1 MDDILIEC
9 SPGISGDMLLGAF
22 YDLGVPKKVIE
33 QPLIDLGLKNLYQLD
48 FKESKSCSIR
58 GIKAKVEN
66 IDSGPS
72 KRTWR
77 SIKELILNGHLED
90 KLKKIIYEVFESLA
104 IAEGKVH
111 GIKSEDVHFHEIG
124 AIDSLVDII
133 GVCAAFN
140 YLNPKWVYCNEPTL
154 GKGFVQTEHGKLS
167 VPAPAVIELVRQK
180 NIKVLSNCGSS
191 IEGELSTPTGIAL
204 LANLVDY
211 LEPPSKYSINSYG
224 VGIGN
229 LNFPFPNLVR
239 VYKIASFN
247 NSSDNDNEQISPKCE
262 EIIIQEAWID
272 DQTAED
278 ISNFVE
284 KLRIEGAYDVS
295 YQAINMK
302 KNRIGFSIQ
311 AILPIEKKEF
321 FRRLWFDY
329 SNTIGVRERT
339 QSRWILLRRR
349 GECSTIF
356 GNIKVKQTLKPDGSI
371 IMKPE
376 NDEVLRLNLE
386 HKIST
391 YEIRKIIK
399 ESSNKFKAFE
409 NWK

>member
-1 MDDILIEC
+1 MEDILIEC

-33 QPLIDLGLKNLYQLD
+33 KPLIDLGLRDSYNLE

-58 GIKAKVEN
+58 GIKAQVEN
-66 IDSGPS
+66 VGSSPK
-72 KRTWR
+72 KRNWR
-77 SIKELILNGHLED
+77 SIKELISNEHLED
-90 KLKKIIYEVFESLA
+90 NLKQIIYEVFESLA
-104 IAEGKVH
+104 NAEGKVH
-111 GIKSEDVHFHEIG
+111 GIKSDDVHFHEIG

-140 YLNPKWVYCNEPTL
+140 YLNPKRVYCNEPML

-167 VPAPAVIELVRQK
+167 VPPPAVIELIRQK
-180 NIKVLSNCGSS
+180 NIKVLSSFDS

-204 LANLVDY
+204 LSNLVDY
-211 LEPPSKYSINSYG
+211 RQPPSKYSINSYG

-229 LNFPFPNLVR
+229 LKFPFPNLVR
-239 VYKIASFN
+239 VYKISSFEDSSFN
-247 NSSDNDNEQISPKCE
+247 QQINPKCE
-262 EIIIQEAWID
+262 EISIQEAWID
-272 DQTAED
+272 DQTPED

-284 KLRIEGAYDVS
+284 TLRMEGAYDVS

-302 KNRIGFSIQ
+302 KNRIGFSVQ
-311 AILPIEKKEF
+311 VILPIEKKEY

-349 GECSTIF
+349 GECSTTF
-356 GNIKVKQTLKPDGSI
+356 GNIKVKQTLKLDGSI
-371 IMKPE
+371 TMKPE
-376 NDEVLRLNLE
+376 NDEVLRLKLA

-391 YEIRKIIK
+391 EEIRKIIK
-399 ESSNKFKAFE
+399 ESSKKFKAFE

>member
-1 MDDILIEC
+1 MEDVLIEC

-22 YDLGVPKKVIE
+22 YDLGVPKQVIE
-33 QPLIDLGLKNLYQLD
+33 QPLIDLGLKDLYHLD
-48 FKESKSCSIR
+48 FKESKSSSIR
-58 GIKAKVEN
+58 GITVSVKN
-66 IDSGPS
+66 ISRTPF

-77 SIKELILNGHLED
+77 SIKELISNGHLED
-90 KLKKIIYEVFESLA
+90 KLKQKIYEVFECLA
-104 IAEGKVH
+104 NAEGKVH

-124 AIDSLVDII
+124 AIDSLVDIV

-140 YLNPKWVYCNEPTL
+140 YLNPKKVYCNEPML

-167 VPAPAVIELVRQK
+167 VPPPAVIELIRQK
-180 NIKVLSNCGSS
+180 NIKVLSSFNSM
-191 IEGELSTPTGIAL
+191 EGELSTPTGIAL
-204 LANLVDY
+204 LSNLVQN
-211 LEPPSKYSINSYG
+211 LQPPSKYSVNSYG

-229 LNFPFPNLVR
+229 KKFPFANLVR
-239 VYKIASFN
+239 VYKIASFED
-247 NSSDNDNEQISPKCE
+247 SSINKQINPKFE
-262 EIIIQEAWID
+262 EISVQEAWID
-272 DQTAED
+272 DQTPED
-278 ISNFVE
+278 ICNFVE

-302 KNRIGFSIQ
+302 KDRIGFSIQ

-339 QSRWILLRRR
+339 QSRWKLLRRR

-371 IMKPE
+371 TMKPE
-376 NDEVLRLNLE
+376 NDEVLRLKLE

-391 YEIRKIIK
+391 EEIRKIIK
-399 ESSNKFKAFE
+399 DSSKKFKAFE

>member
-1 MDDILIEC
+1 MDDVLIEC

-33 QPLIDLGLKNLYQLD
+33 QPLIDLGLKDLYQLE

-66 IDSGPS
+66 IDCSPI

-77 SIKELILNGHLED
+77 SIKELILNNHLED
-90 KLKKIIYEVFESLA
+90 KLKKTIYEVFESLA

-111 GIKSEDVHFHEIG
+111 GIKSDEVHFHEIG

-140 YLNPKWVYCNEPTL
+140 YLNPRRVYCNEPML

-167 VPAPAVIELVRQK
+167 VPSPAVIELIRQK
-180 NIKVLSNCGSS
+180 NIKVLSNLNS
-191 IEGELSTPTGIAL
+191 IDGELSTPTGIAL
-204 LANLVDY
+204 LTNLVDY
-211 LEPPSKYSINSYG
+211 LEPPSKYSVSSYG

-229 LNFPFPNLVR
+229 LKFTFPNLVR
-239 VYKIASFN
+239 VYKITSFEDFSIN
-247 NSSDNDNEQISPKCE
+247 VNKQISPKCE
-262 EIIIQEAWID
+262 EISIQEAWID
-272 DQTAED
+272 DQTPED

-311 AILPIEKKEF
+311 VILPIEKKEF

-349 GECSTIF
+349 GECSTTF

-371 IMKPE
+371 TMKPE
-376 NDEVLRLNLE
+376 NDEVLRLQLK

-399 ESSNKFKAFE
+399 ESSKKFKAFE

>member
-1 MDDILIEC
+1 MDDVLIEC

-33 QPLIDLGLKNLYQLD
+33 QPLIDLGLKDLYQLD

-58 GIKAKVEN
+58 GIKTKVEN
-66 IDSGPS
+66 IDCSPT

-77 SIKELILNGHLED
+77 SIKKLILNGHLED

-111 GIKSEDVHFHEIG
+111 GIKSDEVHFHEIG

-133 GVCAAFN
+133 GVCAALN
-140 YLNPKWVYCNEPTL
+140 YLNPKRVYCNEPML

-167 VPAPAVIELVRQK
+167 VPPPAVIELIRQK
-180 NIKVLSNCGSS
+180 NIKVLSSFNS
-191 IEGELSTPTGIAL
+191 IDGELSTPTGIAL
-204 LANLVDY
+204 LANFVDY
-211 LEPPSKYSINSYG
+211 PEPPSKYSINSYG

-229 LNFPFPNLVR
+229 LKFTFPNLVR
-239 VYKIASFN
+239 VYNITSFEDF
-247 NSSDNDNEQISPKCE
+247 SINDNEQISPKCE
-262 EIIIQEAWID
+262 EISIQEAWID
-272 DQTAED
+272 DQTPED
-278 ISNFVE
+278 VSNFVE

-311 AILPIEKKEF
+311 VILPLEKKEF

-329 SNTIGVRERT
+329 SNTIGVRERN

-349 GECSTIF
+349 GECSTTF

-371 IMKPE
+371 TMKPE
-376 NDEVLRLNLE
+376 NDEVLRLKLE

-399 ESSNKFKAFE
+399 ESSKKFKAFE
-409 NWK
+409 NWQ

>member
-1 MDDILIEC
+1 MDDVLIEC

-33 QPLIDLGLKNLYQLD
+33 QPLIDLGLKDLYQLD

-66 IDSGPS
+66 VDCNPI

-111 GIKSEDVHFHEIG
+111 GIKSDEVHFHEIG

-133 GVCAAFN
+133 GVCAALN
-140 YLNPKWVYCNEPTL
+140 YLNPRRVYCNEPML

-167 VPAPAVIELVRQK
+167 VPPPAVIELIRQK
-180 NIKVLSNCGSS
+180 NIKVLSNLDS

-204 LANLVDY
+204 LTNLVDY
-211 LEPPSKYSINSYG
+211 LELPPKYSINSYG

-229 LNFPFPNLVR
+229 LKFPFPNLVR
-239 VYKIASFN
+239 VYKINSFED
-247 NSSDNDNEQISPKCE
+247 SSINDNEQISPKCE
-262 EIIIQEAWID
+262 EISIQEAWID
-272 DQTAED
+272 DQTPED

-311 AILPIEKKEF
+311 VILPIEKKEF

-399 ESSNKFKAFE
+399 ESSKKFKAFE

>member
-1 MDDILIEC
+1 MEDVLIEC

-22 YDLGVPKKVIE
+22 YDLGVPKQVIE
-33 QPLIDLGLKNLYQLD
+33 QPLIDLGLKDLYHLE
-48 FKESKSCSIR
+48 FKESKSSSIR
-58 GIKAKVEN
+58 GISVKVEN
-66 IDSGPS
+66 ISSSPF

-77 SIKELILNGHLED
+77 SIKELILNGQLEE
-90 KLKKIIYEVFESLA
+90 KLKQKIYEVFQSLA
-104 IAEGKVH
+104 NAEGKVH

-133 GVCAAFN
+133 GVCAALN
-140 YLNPKWVYCNEPTL
+140 YLNPKKVFCNEPML
-154 GKGFVQTEHGKLS
+154 GKGFVQTEHGKLT
-167 VPAPAVIELVRQK
+167 VPTPAVIELIRKK
-180 NIKVLSNCGSS
+180 NIKVLSTFKE

-204 LANLVDY
+204 LTNLVDFSK
-211 LEPPSKYSINSYG
+211 PPSKYSIDSYG
-224 VGIGN
+224 VGTGS
-229 LNFPFPNLVR
+229 LKFAFPNLVR
-239 VYKIASFN
+239 VYKISSFDD
-247 NSSDNDNEQISPKCE
+247 SSINQQINPKYE
-262 EIIIQEAWID
+262 EISVQEAWID
-272 DQTAED
+272 DQTPED

-284 KLRIEGAYDVS
+284 KMRIEGAYDVS

-311 AILPIEKKEF
+311 VILPIEKQEY

-349 GECSTIF
+349 GECSTTF
-356 GNIKVKQTLKPDGSI
+356 GNIKVKQTMKPDGTI
-371 IMKPE
+371 TMKPE
-376 NDEVLRLNLE
+376 NDEVLRLKIE

-391 YEIRKIIK
+391 TEIRKKIK
-399 ESSNKFKAFE
+399 DSSKKFKAFE

>member
-1 MDDILIEC
+1 MDDVLIEC

-33 QPLIDLGLKNLYQLD
+33 QPLIDLGLRDLYQLD

-66 IDSGPS
+66 IDCSPI

-111 GIKSEDVHFHEIG
+111 RIKSDEVHFHEIG

-133 GVCAAFN
+133 GICAALN
-140 YLNPKWVYCNEPTL
+140 YLNPKRVYCNEPML

-167 VPAPAVIELVRQK
+167 VPPPAVIELIRQK
-180 NIKVLSNCGSS
+180 NIKVLSSQDS
-191 IEGELSTPTGIAL
+191 IEGELSTPTGVSL
-204 LANLVDY
+204 LVNLVDY
-211 LEPPSKYSINSYG
+211 HETPSKYSINSYG

-229 LNFPFPNLVR
+229 LKFPFPNLVR
-239 VYKIASFN
+239 VYKISSFED
-247 NSSDNDNEQISPKCE
+247 SSIVDNAQISPKCE
-262 EIIIQEAWID
+262 EISIQEAWID
-272 DQTAED
+272 DQTPED

-302 KNRIGFSIQ
+302 KNRVGFSIQ
-311 AILPIEKKEF
+311 VILPIEKKEL

-329 SNTIGVRERT
+329 SSTIGVRERT

-349 GECSTIF
+349 GECTTTF
-356 GNIKVKQTLKPDGSI
+356 GNIKVKQSLKPDGSI
-371 IMKPE
+371 TMKPE
-376 NDEVLRLNLE
+376 NDEVLRLKLQY
-386 HKIST
+386 KIST

-399 ESSNKFKAFE
+399 ESSKKFKAFE

>member
-1 MDDILIEC
+1 MDDVLIEC

-33 QPLIDLGLKNLYQLD
+33 QPLVDLGLKDLYQLN

-66 IDSGPS
+66 IDCSPI

-77 SIKELILNGHLED
+77 SIKELISNGPLED
-90 KLKKIIYEVFESLA
+90 KLKQIIFDVFESLA
-104 IAEGKVH
+104 SAEGKVH

-133 GVCAAFN
+133 GVCSALN
-140 YLNPKWVYCNEPTL
+140 YLNPKKVYCNEPML
-154 GKGFVQTEHGKLS
+154 GKGFVKTEHGKLS
-167 VPAPAVIELVRQK
+167 VPPPAVIELIRQK
-180 NIKVLSNCGSS
+180 NIKVLSSLNS
-191 IEGELSTPTGIAL
+191 IDGELSTPTGIAL
-204 LANLVDY
+204 LGNLVDY
-211 LEPPSKYSINSYG
+211 IKPPSKYSINSYG

-229 LNFPFPNLVR
+229 LKFPFPNLVR
-239 VYKIASFN
+239 VYKITSFED
-247 NSSDNDNEQISPKCE
+247 SSINEQINPKSE
-262 EIIIQEAWID
+262 EISIQEAWID
-272 DQTAED
+272 DQTPED

-295 YQAINMK
+295 YQTINMK
-302 KNRIGFSIQ
+302 KNRLGFSIQ

-329 SNTIGVRERT
+329 SSTIGVRERT

-349 GECSTIF
+349 GECSTTF

-371 IMKPE
+371 NMKPE
-376 NDEVLRLNLE
+376 NDEVLRLQLK

-391 YEIRKIIK
+391 YEIREIIK
-399 ESSNKFKAFE
+399 ESSKKIKAFE

>member
-1 MDDILIEC
+1 MEDVLIEC

-33 QPLIDLGLKNLYQLD
+33 QPLIDLGLKDQYHLE

-66 IDSGPS
+66 IDCSPIN
-72 KRTWR
+72 RTWR

-90 KLKKIIYEVFESLA
+90 NLRQIIYEVFESLA

-133 GVCAAFN
+133 GVCAALN
-140 YLNPKWVYCNEPTL
+140 YLNPNRVFCNEPML
-154 GKGFVQTEHGKLS
+154 GRGFVQTEHGKLS
-167 VPAPAVIELVRQK
+167 VPPPAVIELIRQK
-180 NIKVLSNCGSS
+180 NIKVLASFDSV
-191 IEGELSTPTGIAL
+191 EGELSTPTGIAL
-204 LANLVDY
+204 LSNLVDDAT
-211 LEPPSKYSINSYG
+211 PPSKYSINSYG

-229 LNFPFPNLVR
+229 LKFPFPNLVR
-239 VYKIASFN
+239 VYKISSVEDSFFNKRN
-247 NSSDNDNEQISPKCE
+247 NPKCE
-262 EIIIQEAWID
+262 KISIQESWID
-272 DQTAED
+272 DQTPED

-302 KNRIGFSIQ
+302 KNRVGFAIQ
-311 AILPIEKKEF
+311 VILPIEKNEY
-321 FRRLWFDY
+321 FRQLWFDY

-349 GECSTIF
+349 GEISTTF

-371 IMKPE
+371 TMKPE
-376 NDEVLRLNLE
+376 NDEVLRLKLK
-386 HKIST
+386 HKISAE
-391 YEIRKIIK
+391 EIRKIIK
-399 ESSNKFKAFE
+399 ESGKNFKVIE

>member
-1 MDDILIEC
+1 MDDVLIEC

-33 QPLIDLGLKNLYQLD
+33 QPLIDLGLKDLYQLD

-58 GIKAKVEN
+58 GIKAKVQN
-66 IDSGPS
+66 IDCIPI

-111 GIKSEDVHFHEIG
+111 GIKSDEVHFHEIG

-133 GVCAAFN
+133 GVCAALN
-140 YLNPKWVYCNEPTL
+140 YLNPKRVYCNEPML

-167 VPAPAVIELVRQK
+167 VPPPAVIELIRQK
-180 NIKVLSNCGSS
+180 NIKVLSSFNS
-191 IEGELSTPTGIAL
+191 IDGELSTPTGIAL
-204 LANLVDY
+204 LANFVDY
-211 LEPPSKYSINSYG
+211 PEPPSKYSINSYG

-229 LNFPFPNLVR
+229 LKFTFPNLVR
-239 VYKIASFN
+239 VYKITSFED
-247 NSSDNDNEQISPKCE
+247 SSINDNEQISPKCE
-262 EIIIQEAWID
+262 EISIQEAWID
-272 DQTAED
+272 DQTPED

-311 AILPIEKKEF
+311 VILPIEKKEF

-329 SNTIGVRERT
+329 SNTIGVRERN
-339 QSRWILLRRR
+339 QSRWLLLRRR
-349 GECSTIF
+349 GECSTTF
-356 GNIKVKQTLKPDGSI
+356 GNIKVKQILKPDGSI

-376 NDEVLRLNLE
+376 NDEVLRLQIK

-391 YEIRKIIK
+391 YEIRKIIR
-399 ESSNKFKAFE
+399 ESSKNFKAFE

>member
-1 MDDILIEC
+1 MHDIFIEC

-22 YDLGVPKKVIE
+22 YDLGVPRKVIE
-33 QPLIDLGLKNLYQLD
+33 KPLIDLGLKELYNLE

-58 GIKAKVEN
+58 GVKAKVEN
-66 IDSGPS
+66 IESS
-72 KRTWR
+72 SVERTWR
-77 SIKELILNGHLED
+77 SIKEVILNGNLED
-90 KLKKIIYEVFESLA
+90 KLKQIIYVVFETLA

-124 AIDSLVDII
+124 AIDSLVDVI
-133 GVCAAFN
+133 GVCAALN
-140 YLNPKWVYCNEPTL
+140 YLNPKRVYCNEPML

-167 VPAPAVIELVRQK
+167 VPPPAVIELIKQK
-180 NIKVLSNCGSS
+180 NIKVLSSLDS
-191 IEGELSTPTGIAL
+191 IQGEISTPTGIAL
-204 LANLVDY
+204 LSNLANHLRR
-211 LEPPSKYSINSYG
+211 PSKYSVNSYG

-229 LNFPFPNLVR
+229 KKFPFPNLVR
-239 VYKIASFN
+239 VYKITSFEHPPI
-247 NSSDNDNEQISPKCE
+247 NEQINPKCE
-262 EIIIQEAWID
+262 EISIQEAWID
-272 DQTAED
+272 DQTPED

-295 YQAINMK
+295 YLPINMK

-349 GECSTIF
+349 GECSTTL
-356 GNIKVKQTLKPDGSI
+356 GNLKVKQILKPDGSI
-371 IMKPE
+371 TMKPE
-376 NDEVLRLNLE
+376 NDEVLRLTLE

-391 YEIRKIIK
+391 EEIRKIIK
-399 ESSNKFKAFE
+399 DSSKKFKAFE

>member
-1 MDDILIEC
+1 MEDVLIEC

-33 QPLIDLGLKNLYQLD
+33 QPLIDLGLKDLYQLE

-58 GIKAKVEN
+58 GIKAKVES
-66 IDSGPS
+66 IDCSPN

-77 SIKELILNGHLED
+77 SIKELISNGHLED
-90 KLKKIIYEVFESLA
+90 KLKQKIYEVFESLA
-104 IAEGKVH
+104 NAEGKVH
-111 GIKSEDVHFHEIG
+111 GIRSEDVHFHEIG
-124 AIDSLVDII
+124 AIDSLVDIV

-140 YLNPKWVYCNEPTL
+140 YLNPKKVYCNEPML

-167 VPAPAVIELVRQK
+167 VPPPAVIELIRQK
-180 NIKVLSNCGSS
+180 NIKVLSSFDS

-204 LANLVDY
+204 LSNLVHN
-211 LEPPSKYSINSYG
+211 LQPPSKYSVNSYG

-229 LNFPFPNLVR
+229 KKFPFANLVR
-239 VYKIASFN
+239 VYKIASFDDYSIN
-247 NSSDNDNEQISPKCE
+247 KQINPRFE
-262 EIIIQEAWID
+262 EISVQEAWID
-272 DQTAED
+272 DQTPED
-278 ISNFVE
+278 ICNFVE

-302 KNRIGFSIQ
+302 KDRIGFSIQ

-321 FRRLWFDY
+321 FRQLWFDY

-349 GECSTIF
+349 GECSTTF

-371 IMKPE
+371 TIKPE
-376 NDEVLRLNLE
+376 NDEVLRLKLE

-391 YEIRKIIK
+391 EEIRKIIK
-399 ESSNKFKAFE
+399 DSSKKFRAFE
-409 NWK
+409 TWK

>member
-1 MDDILIEC
+1 MDEILIEC

-33 QPLIDLGLKNLYQLD
+33 QPLIDIGLKDLYHLE

-66 IDSGPS
+66 IDCSPP
-72 KRTWR
+72 KRTWK
-77 SIKELILNGHLED
+77 SIKELISNGHLED
-90 KLKKIIYEVFESLA
+90 KLKQTIYKVFESLA
-104 IAEGKVH
+104 TAEGKVH
-111 GIKSEDVHFHEIG
+111 GIKTEDVHFHEIG
-124 AIDSLVDII
+124 SIDSLVDII
-133 GVCAAFN
+133 GVCAAMS
-140 YLNPKWVYCNEPTL
+140 YLNPKKVYCNEPML

-167 VPAPAVIELVRQK
+167 IPPPAVIELIRQK
-180 NIKVLSNCGSS
+180 NIKVLSSLDS

-204 LANLVDY
+204 LSNLVDY
-211 LEPPSKYSINSYG
+211 MQPPSKYSINSYG

-229 LNFPFPNLVR
+229 LKFPFPNLVR
-239 VYKIASFN
+239 VYKISSFKDSSFN
-247 NSSDNDNEQISPKCE
+247 QQTNPKCE
-262 EIIIQEAWID
+262 EIAVQEAWID
-272 DQTAED
+272 DQTPED

-302 KNRIGFSIQ
+302 KDRIGFSIQ

-321 FRRLWFDY
+321 FRKLWFDY
-329 SNTIGVRERT
+329 SNTIGVRERI

-349 GECSTIF
+349 GECTTTF

-371 IMKPE
+371 TMKPE
-376 NDEVLRLNLE
+376 NDEVLRLKLE
-386 HKIST
+386 HKKST

-399 ESSNKFKAFE
+399 ESSKKFKAFE
-409 NWK
+409 DWK

>member
-1 MDDILIEC
+1 MDDVLIEC

-33 QPLIDLGLKNLYQLD
+33 QPLIDLGLKDIYQLN

-66 IDSGPS
+66 IDCSPI
-72 KRTWR
+72 KRSWR

-133 GVCAAFN
+133 GVCAALY
-140 YLNPKWVYCNEPTL
+140 YLNPRKVYCNNPTL
-154 GKGFVQTEHGKLS
+154 GKGFVKTEHGRLS
-167 VPAPAVIELVRQK
+167 VPPPAVIELIRQK
-180 NIKVLSNCGSS
+180 NIKVLSNRDS

-204 LANLVDY
+204 LANLVNY
-211 LEPPSKYSINSYG
+211 LEPPLKFSINSYG

-229 LNFPFPNLVR
+229 LKFPFPNLVR
-239 VYKIASFN
+239 VYKITSFEDSSTNKQN
-247 NSSDNDNEQISPKCE
+247 NPKCE
-262 EIIIQEAWID
+262 EISVQEAWID
-272 DQTAED
+272 DQTPED

-311 AILPIEKKEF
+311 VILPIEKKEF

-349 GECSTIF
+349 GECLTTF

-371 IMKPE
+371 NMKPE
-376 NDEVLRLNLE
+376 NDEVLRLKLK

-399 ESSNKFKAFE
+399 ESSKKFKAFE

>member
-1 MDDILIEC
+1 MEDVLIEC

-33 QPLIDLGLKNLYQLD
+33 QPLIDLGLKDLYQLD

-58 GIKAKVEN
+58 GIKTKVEN
-66 IDSGPS
+66 IDSSPI
-72 KRTWR
+72 KRTWK

-90 KLKKIIYEVFESLA
+90 KLKKIIYGVFESLA

-111 GIKSEDVHFHEIG
+111 GIKSDDVHFHEIG
-124 AIDSLVDII
+124 AIDSFVDII
-133 GVCAAFN
+133 GVCAALN
-140 YLNPKWVYCNEPTL
+140 YLNPKRVYCNEPIL

-180 NIKVLSNCGSS
+180 NIKVLSDSNS

-204 LANLVDY
+204 LINLVDY
-211 LEPPSKYSINSYG
+211 PEPPSKYSINSYG

-229 LNFPFPNLVR
+229 LKFPFPNLVR
-239 VYKIASFN
+239 VYKITPLEDASI
-247 NSSDNDNEQISPKCE
+247 NEQISPKCE
-262 EIIIQEAWID
+262 EISIQEAWID
-272 DQTAED
+272 DQTPED

-295 YQAINMK
+295 YQPINMK

-329 SNTIGVRERT
+329 SSTIGVRERT

-349 GECSTIF
+349 GECLTTF

-371 IMKPE
+371 YMKPE
-376 NDEVLRLNLE
+376 NDEVLRLKLK

-399 ESSNKFKAFE
+399 ESIKKFKAYE

>member
-1 MDDILIEC
+1 MDDVLIEC

-33 QPLIDLGLKNLYQLD
+33 QPLIDLGLKDLYQLD

-66 IDSGPS
+66 IDSRPI
-72 KRTWR
+72 KRTWK

-90 KLKKIIYEVFESLA
+90 KLKKLIYEVFESLA
-104 IAEGKVH
+104 IAEGIVH
-111 GIKSEDVHFHEIG
+111 GIKSDEVHFHEIG

-133 GVCAAFN
+133 GVCTALN
-140 YLNPKWVYCNEPTL
+140 YLNPKRVYCNEPML

-167 VPAPAVIELVRQK
+167 VPPPAVIELIRQK
-180 NIKVLSNCGSS
+180 NIKVLSSLNS
-191 IEGELSTPTGIAL
+191 IDGELSTPTGIAL
-204 LANLVDY
+204 LANFVDY
-211 LEPPSKYSINSYG
+211 PEPPSKYSINSYG
-224 VGIGN
+224 VGIGD
-229 LNFPFPNLVR
+229 LKFTFPNLVR
-239 VYKIASFN
+239 VYKITSFEDF
-247 NSSDNDNEQISPKCE
+247 SINDNEQISPKCE
-262 EIIIQEAWID
+262 EISIQEAWID
-272 DQTAED
+272 DQTPED
-278 ISNFVE
+278 VSNFVE

-311 AILPIEKKEF
+311 VILPIEKKEF

-329 SNTIGVRERT
+329 SNSIGVRERN

-349 GECSTIF
+349 GECSTTF

-376 NDEVLRLNLE
+376 NDEVLKLQLK

-391 YEIRKIIK
+391 YEIRKIIR
-399 ESSNKFKAFE
+399 ESSKNFKAFE

>member
-1 MDDILIEC
+1 MEDVFIEC

-22 YDLGVPKKVIE
+22 YDLGVPKEVIE
-33 QPLIDLGLKNLYQLD
+33 QPLFDLGLKDLYNLE

-58 GIKAKVEN
+58 GIKAKVE
-66 IDSGPS
+66 IVACGPI

-77 SIKELILNGHLED
+77 SIKELILNGQLEQ
-90 KLKKIIYEVFESLA
+90 KLQQLIYEVFESLA
-104 IAEGKVH
+104 NAEGKVH
-111 GIKSEDVHFHEIG
+111 GIKPEDVHFHEIG

-133 GVCAAFN
+133 GVCAAMN
-140 YLNPKWVYCNEPTL
+140 YLNPRKVYCNEPML
-154 GKGFVQTEHGKLS
+154 GKGFVKTEHGKLS
-167 VPAPAVIELVRQK
+167 VPPPAVIELIRRK
-180 NIKVLSNCGSS
+180 NIKVLSCFDS

-204 LANLVDY
+204 LSSLVEY
-211 LEPPSKYSINSYG
+211 LRPPSKYSINSYG

-229 LNFPFPNLVR
+229 LKFTFPNLVR
-239 VYKIASFN
+239 VYEIVSFEESSINQQN
-247 NSSDNDNEQISPKCE
+247 NPNCE
-262 EIIIQEAWID
+262 EIIVQEALID
-272 DQTAED
+272 DQTPED
-278 ISNFVE
+278 VSNFVE

-399 ESSNKFKAFE
+399 ESSKKFKAFE

>member
-1 MDDILIEC
+1 MEDILIEC
-9 SPGISGDMLLGAF
+9 SPGISGDMLLGAL

-33 QPLIDLGLKNLYQLD
+33 QPLIDLGLKGLYHLE

-58 GIKAKVEN
+58 GIKTKVEN
-66 IDSGPS
+66 IDRSPI

-77 SIKELILNGHLED
+77 SIKEVILNGNIED

-111 GIKSEDVHFHEIG
+111 GIESDNVHFHEIG

-133 GVCAAFN
+133 GVCAALN
-140 YLNPKWVYCNEPTL
+140 YLNPKRVYCNEPML

-167 VPAPAVIELVRQK
+167 VPPPAVIELIRQK
-180 NIKVLSNCGSS
+180 NIKVLSGLDS

-204 LANLVDY
+204 LSNLVDY
-211 LEPPSKYSINSYG
+211 LQPPAKYSINSYG
-224 VGIGN
+224 VGIGK
-229 LNFPFPNLVR
+229 LKFPFPNLVR
-239 VYKIASFN
+239 VYKITSFEDYSINSQN
-247 NSSDNDNEQISPKCE
+247 NPKCE
-262 EIIIQEAWID
+262 KISVQEAWID
-272 DQTAED
+272 DQTPED

-311 AILPIEKKEF
+311 AILPIEKKEY

-349 GECSTIF
+349 GECSTTF

-371 IMKPE
+371 TMKPE
-376 NDEVLRLNLE
+376 NDEVLRLKLK

-399 ESSNKFKAFE
+399 ESSKKFKAFE

>member
-1 MDDILIEC
+1 MEGILIEC

-33 QPLIDLGLKNLYQLD
+33 QPLIDLGLKDLYQLN

-66 IDSGPS
+66 IDCSSS

-77 SIKELILNGHLED
+77 NIKELILNGRLED

-111 GIKSEDVHFHEIG
+111 GIKSDEVHFHEIG

-133 GVCAAFN
+133 GVCAALN
-140 YLNPKWVYCNEPTL
+140 YLNPKWVYCNEPML

-167 VPAPAVIELVRQK
+167 VPPPAVIELIRQK
-180 NIKVLSNCGSS
+180 NIKVLSSLDS
-191 IEGELSTPTGIAL
+191 IVGELSTPTGVSL
-204 LANLVDY
+204 LVNLVDY
-211 LEPPSKYSINSYG
+211 HETPSKYSINSYG

-229 LNFPFPNLVR
+229 LKFPFPNLVR
-239 VYKIASFN
+239 VYKITSFEG
-247 NSSDNDNEQISPKCE
+247 SSISDNEQISPKYE
-262 EIIIQEAWID
+262 EISIQEAWID
-272 DQTAED
+272 DQTPED

-311 AILPIEKKEF
+311 VILPVEKKEY

-349 GECSTIF
+349 GECSTTF
-356 GNIKVKQTLKPDGSI
+356 GNINVKQTLKPDGSI
-371 IMKPE
+371 TMKPE
-376 NDEVLRLNLE
+376 NDEVLRIQSK

-399 ESSNKFKAFE
+399 ESGKNFKPFE

>member
-1 MDDILIEC
+1 MC
-9 SPGISGDMLLGAF
+9 
-22 YDLGVPKKVIE
+22 
-33 QPLIDLGLKNLYQLD
+33 
-48 FKESKSCSIR
+48 IR
-58 GIKAKVEN
+58 
-66 IDSGPS
+66 DS
-72 KRTWR
+72 
-77 SIKELILNGHLED
+77 
-90 KLKKIIYEVFESLA
+90 
-104 IAEGKVH
+104 
-111 GIKSEDVHFHEIG
+111 
-124 AIDSLVDII
+124 
-133 GVCAAFN
+133 
-140 YLNPKWVYCNEPTL
+140 
-154 GKGFVQTEHGKLS
+154 
-167 VPAPAVIELVRQK
+167 AVIELVREK
-180 NIKVLSNCGSS
+180 NIKVLSDWNS

-211 LEPPSKYSINSYG
+211 LEPPSKFSIDSYG

-229 LNFPFPNLVR
+229 LKFPFPNLVR
-239 VYKIASFN
+239 VYKITSFED
-247 NSSDNDNEQISPKCE
+247 SSINEQINPKCE
-262 EIIIQEAWID
+262 EISIQEAWID
-272 DQTAED
+272 DQTPED

-391 YEIRKIIK
+391 YQIRKIIK
-399 ESSNKFKAFE
+399 ESSKKFKAFE

>member
-1 MDDILIEC
+1 MGDIFIEC
-9 SPGISGDMLLGAF
+9 SPGISGDMLLGAL

-33 QPLIDLGLKNLYQLD
+33 QPLIVLGLKDKYNLE

-58 GIKAKVEN
+58 GVKTKVES
-66 IDSGPS
+66 IDCCPT
-72 KRTWR
+72 KRNWR
-77 SIKELILNGHLED
+77 SIKELILNGHLEE
-90 KLKKIIYEVFESLA
+90 KLQQIIYEVFESLA
-104 IAEGKVH
+104 NAEGKVH
-111 GIKSEDVHFHEIG
+111 GIKPEDVHFHEIG

-133 GVCAAFN
+133 GVCAAWN
-140 YLNPKWVYCNEPTL
+140 YLNPRKVYCNEPTL

-167 VPAPAVIELVRQK
+167 VPPPAVIELIRKK
-180 NIKVLSNCGSS
+180 NIKVLSGFDS

-204 LANLVDY
+204 LSNLVDY
-211 LEPPSKYSINSYG
+211 LRPPSKFSINSYG

-229 LNFPFPNLVR
+229 LKFPFPNLVR
-239 VYKIASFN
+239 VYEIVSFEDSSINQQN
-247 NSSDNDNEQISPKCE
+247 NPNCE
-262 EIIIQEAWID
+262 EISVQEAWID
-272 DQTAED
+272 DQTPED
-278 ISNFVE
+278 VSNFVE

-311 AILPIEKKEF
+311 AILPTEKKEF

-349 GECSTIF
+349 GECSTTF
-356 GNIKVKQTLKPDGSI
+356 GNIKVKQILKPDGSI
-371 IMKPE
+371 TMKPE
-376 NDEVLRLNLE
+376 NDEVLRLKLE
-386 HKIST
+386 HKKST
-391 YEIRKIIK
+391 EEIRKIIK
-399 ESSNKFKAFE
+399 DSSKEFKAFE

>member
-1 MDDILIEC
+1 MEDVLIEC

-22 YDLGVPKKVIE
+22 YDLGVPKTIIE
-33 QPLIDLGLKNLYQLD
+33 QPLIDLGLNDRYQLD

-66 IDSGPS
+66 IDCSHI
-72 KRTWR
+72 KRTWE

-90 KLKKIIYEVFESLA
+90 KLQKIIYEVFESLA

-133 GVCAAFN
+133 GVCAALN
-140 YLNPKWVYCNEPTL
+140 YLNPKKVYCNEPML
-154 GKGFVQTEHGKLS
+154 GGGFVQTEHGKLS
-167 VPAPAVIELVRQK
+167 VPPPAVIELIRQK
-180 NIKVLSNCGSS
+180 NIKILSRRDST
-191 IEGELSTPTGIAL
+191 EGELSTPTGIAL

-211 LEPPSKYSINSYG
+211 QEPPPKYSINSYG

-229 LNFPFPNLVR
+229 LKLPFPNLVR
-239 VYKIASFN
+239 VYKITSFED
-247 NSSDNDNEQISPKCE
+247 SSNNEQINPKCE
-262 EIIIQEAWID
+262 EISVQEAWID
-272 DQTAED
+272 DQTPED

-295 YQAINMK
+295 YQSINMK

-311 AILPIEKKEF
+311 AILPVEKKEF

-349 GECSTIF
+349 GECSTTF

-376 NDEVLRLNLE
+376 NDEVLRLKLK
-386 HKIST
+386 HKISSF
-391 YEIRKIIK
+391 EIRKIIK
-399 ESSNKFKAFE
+399 ESSKTFKAFE